1 MTKYK
6 IIENFLIDE
15 DYKELSNL
23 NLDDVPD
30 NGIRVYNNSINDE
43 NIINISCISEALLK
57 RLNKNYH
64 QIAVQ
69 ILNELNPKKKNYY
82 DYSEFH
88 ITKTGKNYHYPI
100 HNDIPDKLLSGV
112 IYLTPDDNKGTIF
125 YENKNGDQP
134 TEIKWKKNSALFFSR
149 SNDTWHSFS
158 SDGENHRIVLI
169 YNLMTKNIKKISEI
183 DNFNYSFY
191 IIQHFIEKIRQKIRS
206 LF

>member
-69 ILNELNPKKKNYY
+69 ILNELNPKKK
-82 DYSEFH
+82 
-88 ITKTGKNYHYPI
+88 
-100 HNDIPDKLLSGV
+100 KLL
-112 IYLTPDDNKGTIF
+112 
-125 YENKNGDQP
+125 
-134 TEIKWKKNSALFFSR
+134 
-149 SNDTWHSFS
+149 
-158 SDGENHRIVLI
+158 
-169 YNLMTKNIKKISEI
+169 
-183 DNFNYSFY
+183 
-191 IIQHFIEKIRQKIRS
+191 
-206 LF
+206 